1 MALQQLHRPVRP
13 SPLVSVRGD
22 CFGDSLPPREHA
34 VISNSEAGANTEK
47 ERGEAGKRGA
57 VLSTPD
63 SIGDGIGTDS
73 ERVIANLS
81 NDVAGIADL
90 NNTSS
95 HHNTHAALSH
105 FDSRTSISPPTSQSH
120 SAHLSHC
127 SVTSS
132 IGVGIDAESDD
143 PIKLKDLLKVSRSA
157 NKKLEA
163 QIRSLTRHSLAQ
175 RNVNAALSRTLA
187 SERESRFV
195 KESVMTE
202 RLKQLELDVDFEAR
216 QNGVLRDRVLK
227 LEDRIEDLK
236 WRVCSGACFA
246 AQAGPKSGG
255 DAAQQKGSS
264 DSRGHS
270 IPDSKTMQ
278 GKGKR
283 DVEYRNDGSPVSKK
297 AVLDNGHTADSDSDG
312 TGDSDSDNSNI
323 IVSDHE
329 KKMDHGSSKDA
340 EIDSILDNANHTISS
355 IGSATAPTNHV
366 AAPPAKKGSFSS
378 ETAAQPSP
386 AAPKSKPQS
395 LPLHRD
401 TFTFSDSGD
410 TLSAISSSSS
420 LKDTSFVGNTVAAR
434 HKTVESAQ
442 PTSPLKNPSPPCP
455 ACSAVASFI
464 DSAVGRLSQELKNHV
479 EWETAQMD
487 LDELVAESRRKGENA
502 LTGNGEVCDCNKKRH
517 KMNVDNSPTS
527 CGCCC
532 CYSCYGEVDRFEGS
546 LLSSDSD
553 DRGFTIQDAHCV
565 LVILESFVSVL
576 EDRVNRSWGQ
586 VSSKGLVKQPIE
598 VEKARIRTEMD
609 KLFSSTRRYDNLLSK
624 YQPSDTLLLNALAW
638 VCSKP
643 SHLHT
648 AQLDLPKSNSQP
660 HSSSS
665 SPKLQSLAPVY
676 QRQKSPCANTS
687 RLRPYMHLPF
697 LMDFYKHG
705 LVEVESILAWHALLL
720 TATTAE
726 SPNTAKEQDFF
737 VRGQM
742 RNTLVDQ
749 AGPFVRWLEA
759 SNMDDG
765 DAAQQEKLIDE
776 TMSENSDDERDG
788 EECGRNASPDSE
800 SGSDPNDDD
809 DDNDEEEDED
819 EDEDE
824 DDDDDDEEEEDWDD
838 DGDLLLED
846 VVAIETPL
854 STRKVK
860 FAQDSTILDSSA
872 NE

>member
-34 VISNSEAGANTEK
+34 VISNSEGGANTEK
-47 ERGEAGKRGA
+47 ERGEAGKLGA
-57 VLSTPD
+57 VLSSPD
-63 SIGDGIGTDS
+63 FIGDGIGKGS
-73 ERVIANLS
+73 ERVIANPS

-105 FDSRTSISPPTSQSH
+105 FDSRTSISPSTSQSH

-255 DAAQQKGSS
+255 DATQQMGSS

-270 IPDSKTMQ
+270 IPESKIMQ
-278 GKGKR
+278 GKGR
-283 DVEYRNDGSPVSKK
+283 SDLEYRNEGSPVSKK
-297 AVLDNGHTADSDSDG
+297 AVLDDSHTADSDSDG

-329 KKMDHGSSKDA
+329 KKMEHGSSKDA

-355 IGSATAPTNHV
+355 IGSATSPTNHG
-366 AAPPAKKGSFSS
+366 AAPPVKRGSFTTESTAQSS
-378 ETAAQPSP
+378 A

-401 TFTFSDSGD
+401 TFTFSENGD
-410 TLSAISSSSS
+410 TFSAISSSSP
-420 LKDTSFVGNTVAAR
+420 LKDTSLFDNTVAAK

-442 PTSPLKNPSPPCP
+442 PSNSLKNPSPPCP

-464 DSAVGRLSQELKNHV
+464 DSAVARLSQELKNHV

-487 LDELVAESRRKGENA
+487 LDELVAESRTASEKA
-502 LTGNGEVCDCNKKRH
+502 STGNGEVCDCNKKRQ
-517 KMNVDNSPTS
+517 KTNVDDSPTS

-546 LLSSDSD
+546 VISSDSD
-553 DRGFTIQDAHCV
+553 DRGFTIRDAHCV

-586 VSSKGLVKQPIE
+586 VSSKGLAKQPIE
-598 VEKARIRTEMD
+598 VEKARIRSEMD

-624 YQPSDTLLLNALAW
+624 YQPSDTLLLNVLAW

-643 SHLHT
+643 SHAHAT
-648 AQLDLPKSNSQP
+648 QLDLPKSKSQP
-660 HSSSS
+660 Q
-665 SPKLQSLAPVY
+665 SPKLQFLAPVN
-676 QRQKSPCANTS
+676 QKQSSSCANNS

-720 TATTAE
+720 TATTTTTTE
-726 SPNTAKEQDFF
+726 SPNTANEQDFF
-737 VRGQM
+737 VRAQM

-776 TMSENSDDERDG
+776 TMSENSDDEGDG
-788 EECGRNASPDSE
+788 EDCGRNASPDSE
-800 SGSDPNDDD
+800 SDSDPNDDD
-809 DDNDEEEDED
+809 DEE
-819 EDEDE
+819 E
-824 DDDDDDEEEEDWDD
+824 DDDDDEEEEEEDWDD
-838 DGDLLLED
+838 DGDLLLGD

-860 FAQDSTILDSSA
+860 FAQDSTILDSSVH
-872 NE
+872 E

>member
-1 MALQQLHRPVRP
+1 MALQQLHRPIRP

-34 VISNSEAGANTEK
+34 VISNSEGGGNTEK
-47 ERGEAGKRGA
+47 ERVEAGKLGA
-57 VLSTPD
+57 VLSLPD
-63 SIGDGIGTDS
+63 FIGDGIGTGS
-73 ERVIANLS
+73 ERVIANPS

-105 FDSRTSISPPTSQSH
+105 FDSRTSISPSTSQSH

-255 DAAQQKGSS
+255 DATQQTGSS

-270 IPDSKTMQ
+270 IPESKIMQ
-278 GKGKR
+278 GKSR
-283 DVEYRNDGSPVSKK
+283 SDPEYRNEGSPVSKK
-297 AVLDNGHTADSDSDG
+297 AVLDDSHTADSDSDG

-329 KKMDHGSSKDA
+329 KKMEHGSGKDA

-355 IGSATAPTNHV
+355 IGSATSPTNHG
-366 AAPPAKKGSFSS
+366 AAPPAKRGSFTTESTAQSS
-378 ETAAQPSP
+378 A

-395 LPLHRD
+395 LTLHRD
-401 TFTFSDSGD
+401 TFTFSENGDSF
-410 TLSAISSSSS
+410 SAISSSSP
-420 LKDTSFVGNTVAAR
+420 LKDTSLFDNTVAAK

-442 PTSPLKNPSPPCP
+442 PSNSLKNPSPPCP

-464 DSAVGRLSQELKNHV
+464 DSAVARLSQELKNHV

-487 LDELVAESRRKGENA
+487 LDELVAESRSASENA
-502 LTGNGEVCDCNKKRH
+502 STGN
-517 KMNVDNSPTS
+517 
-527 CGCCC
+527 
-532 CYSCYGEVDRFEGS
+532 GEVDRFEGS
-546 LLSSDSD
+546 LSSSDSD
-553 DRGFTIQDAHCV
+553 DRGFTIRDAHCV

-586 VSSKGLVKQPIE
+586 VSSKGLAKQPIE
-598 VEKARIRTEMD
+598 VEKARIRSEMD

-624 YQPSDTLLLNALAW
+624 YQPSDTLLLNVLAW

-643 SHLHT
+643 SHVHAT
-648 AQLDLPKSNSQP
+648 QLDLPKSKSQP
-660 HSSSS
+660 Q
-665 SPKLQSLAPVY
+665 SPKLQSLAPVN
-676 QRQKSPCANTS
+676 QKQSSSCANNS

-705 LVEVESILAWHALLL
+705 LVEVESILAWHALLF
-720 TATTAE
+720 TASTTTTTTE
-726 SPNTAKEQDFF
+726 SPNTANEQDFF
-737 VRGQM
+737 VRAQM

-776 TMSENSDDERDG
+776 TMSENSDDDECDG
-788 EECGRNASPDSE
+788 EDCGRNASPDSE
-800 SGSDPNDDD
+800 SDSDPNDDD
-809 DDNDEEEDED
+809 D
-819 EDEDE
+819 
-824 DDDDDDEEEEDWDD
+824 EEEEEEEEEWDD
-838 DGDLLLED
+838 DGDLLLGD